1 MNEGTAKH
9 EGVRAQMAAAKARR
23 WPTNAEA
30 ARMDAIA
37 LAREISE
44 LGQDAKRTIRAG
56 KAELAMVL
64 VSDMQLAA
72 KEIELELVKCKG

>member
-1 MNEGTAKH
+1 MSKP
-9 EGVRAQMAAAKARR
+9 KR
-23 WPTNAEA
+23 WPTNAEG
-30 ARMDAIA
+30 ARLDSIA

-44 LGQDAKRTIRAG
+44 MGQDAKRTIRAG